1 MEYISIKG
9 LNKPVSALMKG
20 TDYFYHDSY
29 EKAAAN
35 LDAYLPLAATRLIPR
50 IYTAAVKAKK

>member
-1 MEYISIKG
+1 MKYISIKG

-29 EKAAAN
+29 EKRRE
-35 LDAYLPLAATRLIPR
+35 YGCIPGYR
-50 IYTAAVKAKK
+50 RQFR

>member
-1 MEYISIKG
+1 MKYISIKG

-29 EKAAAN
+29 EATAN
-35 LDAYLPLAATRLIPR
+35 MDAYLAIGGNSVDTAH
-50 IYTAAVKAKK
+50 IYCGVKAKK